1 MSIKMA
7 IPTLIRFI
15 LTSVLL
21 GTLTL
26 LQGQT
31 LLTAS
36 LNSPA
41 NAGILSETCGGPYQL
56 IIRRGLNNHDTTLIF
71 ISDLGVAQAGL
82 DYNFPPGSFP
92 ATMLPKDSVV
102 VIPINVVNDGLIEG
116 LESLIWEIAYLAG
129 TNSGTI
135 NLETSI
141 TDSYSVSIN
150 SPGDTIIWCR
160 DIPYVLLASSDAE
173 IHWSPSDVFIDSI
186 GKAATVKPQESGWYY
201 ATVGSKDCGASDSV
215 YFNLAIVDITN
226 PDTVFICK
234 DGQGAILHGTLEGLA
249 TNFKWIPTDSLN
261 SPNSLNPVAK
271 PIITTTYVLQSN
283 IGVCTA
289 FDRVV
294 VRVDSLPADMHIDI
308 APFKDHYCAGEMVAL
323 FSPSFDS
330 LDFPDIDFNWIPY
343 TNGTFDSP
351 NGILNA
357 ALTLQ
362 DTTLYIR
369 ENLNNACRSSDSILI
384 NVVPSSVP
392 ISVSDTTLCPGE
404 SFNVVILSNQVTEPE
419 WTPEEGLS
427 CTKCL
432 NPNVTV
438 IGAPGSSQSYQFSGK
453 ILECPVGANLNI
465 TIPGIEVLN
474 VGARDHVVCAGDTT
488 SLILLNPDGVIN
500 YNWTITGGN
509 ASLSCNSCI
518 SPVVTVNSFGN
529 VTIMLSAG
537 VMDQTK
543 FCGAAGSIT
552 LQAGE
557 IQQDNS
563 NQLKACPGKTVVG
576 SLGNPDYTDIQWSTQ
591 NPGLLLSCT
600 NCPNPVVT
608 VNSEGNLQFSAQIN
622 DPDVCKVT
630 GQVAVSFFDEDV
642 SNILLTPDPNAGT
655 DIGQGADVMATLN
668 ASPSPSSITWT
679 VNGVSLVTT
688 TTTITFNAS
697 NEINF
702 IEAAFINS
710 SGCAQIDTISFH
722 TVPPD
727 YKIPNAFTPDNG
739 DDRNDV
745 FRIIINGNIQVSDFM
760 IFNRWGQLV
769 YKAAN
774 DDLTG
779 WDGRF
784 KDQPAASDTYVY
796 KATLRFPD
804 GHSKL
809 VKGDVILLR

>member
-1 MSIKMA
+1 MA
-7 IPTLIRFI
+7 IPTFTRFI
-15 LTSVLL
+15 LTSVLFSI
-21 GTLTL
+21 LTL

-36 LNSPA
+36 LNTPGG
-41 NAGILSETCGGPYQL
+41 AGILSEKCGGPYQL

-71 ISDLGVAQAGL
+71 ISDLGVAQAGQ

-92 ATMLPKDSVV
+92 VTMLPKDSVV
-102 VIPINVVNDGLIEG
+102 VIPINVVNDALIEG

-129 TNSGTI
+129 INSGTI

-150 SPGDTIIWCR
+150 NLTDTIKWCR
-160 DIPYVLLASSDAE
+160 DIPFVLLASSDAE
-173 IHWSPSDVFIDSI
+173 IHWSPSDVFIDST
-186 GKAATVKPQESGWYY
+186 GESATLKPQESGWYF
-201 ATVGSKDCGASDSV
+201 ATVGSKTCGAKDSI

-234 DGQGAILHGTLEGLA
+234 DGEGVILNGTLEGLA
-249 TNFKWIPTDSLN
+249 TDFKWIPTDSL
-261 SPNSLNPVAK
+261 SSANSLNPEAK
-271 PIITTTYVLQSN
+271 PIVTTTYVLQSN

-294 VRVDSLPADMHIDI
+294 VRVDSLPEDMHIDI

-330 LDFPDIDFNWIPY
+330 LDFPDIEFNWIPY
-343 TNGTFDSP
+343 TNGTFDSD

-362 DTTLYIR
+362 DTTWYIR
-369 ENLNNACRSSDSILI
+369 ENFNNACSSTDSILI

-392 ISVSDTTLCPGE
+392 ISVSDTALCPGA
-404 SFNVVILSNQVTEPE
+404 SFNVMILSNQVTEPE

-465 TIPGIEVLN
+465 TIPDIEVLN
-474 VGARDHVVCAGDTT
+474 IQAFDHEVCAGDTT
-488 SLILLNPDGVIN
+488 SLILLNPEGLFDV
-500 YNWTITGGN
+500 NWTIPSGNGILSCPTCSSTLLTVNSDGGISILIDAMVTDHTKYCGAHGFIQLSAGQQIQVNGPAIDTCLGSTAIARTGNSDYTDVTWDVISGQL
-509 ASLSCNSCI
+509 SLSCTSCPNPI
-518 SPVVTVNSFGN
+518 VTVNSGGILRFFAE
-529 VTIMLSAG
+529 S
-537 VMDQTK
+537 
-543 FCGAAGSIT
+543 
-552 LQAGE
+552 
-557 IQQDNS
+557 
-563 NQLKACPGKTVVG
+563 
-576 SLGNPDYTDIQWSTQ
+576 
-591 NPGLLLSCT
+591 
-600 NCPNPVVT
+600 
-608 VNSEGNLQFSAQIN
+608 N
-622 DPDVCKVT
+622 DPNVCKVI
-630 GQVAVSFFDEDV
+630 GAVSV
-642 SNILLTPDPNAGT
+642 SISSRDASNLLITPDPATG
-655 DIGQGADVMATLN
+655 IGQGADVMASLN
-668 ASPSPSSITWT
+668 FSPPPASVTWT
-679 VNGVSLVTT
+679 VNGVTLPTKTT
-688 TTTITFNAS
+688 TVTFNAG

-702 IEAAFINS
+702 VEAAFINS
-710 SGCAQIDTISFH
+710 KGCEQIDTISFP

-727 YKIPNAFTPDNG
+727 YKIPNAFTPNNDMVNDN
-739 DDRNDV
+739 
-745 FRIIINGNIQVSDFM
+745 FKIIINGNIVVNDFM

-769 YKAAN
+769 YKAADN
-774 DDLTG
+774 DLTG
-779 WDGRF
+779 WNGMF
-784 KDQPAASDTYVY
+784 KNQPAASDTYVY

-804 GHSKL
+804 GKSKL

>member
-7 IPTLIRFI
+7 IPTFTRFI

-21 GTLTL
+21 GMLTL

-36 LNSPA
+36 LNTPGG
-41 NAGILSETCGGPYQL
+41 AGILSEKCGGPYQL

-71 ISDLGVAQAGL
+71 ISDLGVAHAGL

-92 ATMLPKDSVV
+92 VTMLPKDSVV
-102 VIPINVVNDGLIEG
+102 VIPINVVNDALIEG

-150 SPGDTIIWCR
+150 SPTDTIKWCR
-160 DIPYVLLASSDAE
+160 DIPFVLLASSDAE
-173 IHWSPSDVFIDSI
+173 IHWSPSDVFIDST
-186 GKAATVKPQESGWYY
+186 GEAATVKPQESGWYY
-201 ATVGSKDCGASDSV
+201 ATVGTKTCGAKDSV
-215 YFNLAIVDITN
+215 YFKLAIVDITN

-234 DGQGAILHGTLEGLA
+234 DGDGVTLHGTLEGLA
-249 TNFKWIPTDSLN
+249 TTFKWMPVDSLSN
-261 SPNSLNPVAK
+261 PDILTPVAN
-271 PIITTTYVLQSN
+271 PIVTTTYLLQSD

-308 APFKDHYCAGEMVAL
+308 APFKDHYCAGEKVAL
-323 FSPSFDS
+323 FSPSYDS
-330 LDFPDIDFNWIPY
+330 LNFPDIAFNWIPY
-343 TNGTFDSP
+343 TNGTFDSD

-362 DTTLYIR
+362 DTTWYIR
-369 ENLNNACRSSDSILI
+369 ENFNNACRSSDSILI

-392 ISVSDTTLCPGE
+392 ISVGDTTLCPGE

-432 NPNVTV
+432 NPHVTV
-438 IGAPGSSQSYQFSGK
+438 IGAPGSSQAYQFSGK

-465 TIPGIEVLN
+465 RIPGIEEIN
-474 VGARDHVVCAGDTT
+474 IQARDHVVCEGDTT
-488 SLILLNPDGVIN
+488 SLVVLNPDGLFN
-500 YNWTITGGN
+500 YNWTISEGN
-509 ASLSCNSCI
+509 ASLSCNNCI
-518 SPVVTVNSFGN
+518 NPVVTVNAFGK
-529 VTIMLSAG
+529 VTVLISAG
-537 VMDQTK
+537 VTDQTK
-543 FCGAAGSIT
+543 FCGAAGAIT
-552 LQAGE
+552 LDAGE
-557 IQQDNS
+557 IKQDNS

-576 SLGNPDYTDIQWSTQ
+576 ALGNPDYTDIQWSTQ

-600 NCPNPVVT
+600 NCPNPVIT
-608 VNSEGNLQFSAQIN
+608 VNAEGNLQFSALSN

-630 GQVAVSFFDEDV
+630 GQVAVGFFDEDV
-642 SNILLTPDPNAGT
+642 SNIILTPDPNAGT
-655 DIGQGADVMATLN
+655 DIGQGTDVMASLN
-668 ASPSPSSITWT
+668 ASPSPVSVTWT
-679 VNGVSLVTT
+679 VNGVSLPTT
-688 TTTITFNAS
+688 TTTITFNAA

-702 IEAAFINS
+702 VEAAFINS
-710 SGCAQIDTISFH
+710 KGCEQIDTISFH
-722 TVPPD
+722 TVPPE

-739 DDRNDV
+739 DDNNDN
-745 FRIIINGNIQVSDFM
+745 FKIIIIGNIDVRDFM

-769 YKAAN
+769 YKAADN
-774 DDLTG
+774 DLTG
-779 WDGRF
+779 WDGMF
-784 KDQPAASDTYVY
+784 KNQPAASDTYVY

-804 GHSKL
+804 GQSKL